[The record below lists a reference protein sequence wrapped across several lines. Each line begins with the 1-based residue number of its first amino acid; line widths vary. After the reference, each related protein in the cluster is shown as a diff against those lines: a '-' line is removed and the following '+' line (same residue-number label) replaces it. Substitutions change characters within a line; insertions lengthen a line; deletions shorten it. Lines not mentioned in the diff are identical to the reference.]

1 MKFAIPTNWEDSL
14 IAALPEESVEELYGA
29 LPFDPI
35 GGGRPSFMLPHISRG
50 QFKRHLKAVKNKG
63 YRFNYLL
70 NAVCLDNREFTRGG
84 QRKIR
89 SFLQWLIDSGV
100 ESVTVSIPYL
110 LEIIKRNYPKLTV
123 SVSTMAGV
131 NSLLRARYWES
142 LGADKITLATTSS
155 VIRNFPLLRLL
166 KKHLSCE
173 IQLIANLTCLS
184 ECPFWQYHAVSHSHA
199 SQAGHPSGGFLI
211 DYCFLR
217 CNYIK
222 LKNPREFIRSAWI
235 RPEDQGYYEEIGI
248 DRIKFANRP
257 LSTVHLKKMLRSYS
271 QRHYEGNLLDL
282 FQERTL
288 DGRLG
293 REKMPFLRAFR
304 YFFRPQAVN
313 IFKLAKMRSLL
324 DAPGIFIDNRSLD
337 GFLSHYISI
346 HPQGI
351 SGEDCHECQKFIE
364 KTVHIDQ
371 AQRKK
376 MIHYYTQYLHGLISG
391 DMFSYR
397 EEKKKNETDGS
408 F

>member
-1 MKFAIPTNWEDSL
+1 MKFVIPTNWEN
-14 IAALPEESVEELYGA
+14 ALLDAIPHDTVEELYGA
-29 LPFDPI
+29 LAYDPV

-50 QFKRHLKAVKNKG
+50 RFKRHVKEVRDKG

-70 NAVCLDNREFTRGG
+70 NAVCLDNREFTRAG

-89 SFLQWLIDSGV
+89 HFLQWLIDSGV

-110 LEIIKRNYPKLTV
+110 LELIKHNYPTLTV

-131 NSLLRARYWES
+131 DSLVRARYWES

-166 KKHLSCE
+166 KKQLRCE

-184 ECPFWQYHAVSHSHA
+184 ECPFWQYHAVSHAHA
-199 SQAGHPSGGFLI
+199 SQSGHPSGGFLI

-222 LKNPREFIRSAWI
+222 LCDPGEFIYSAWI
-235 RPEDQGYYEEIGI
+235 RPEDVGYYEEIGI
-248 DRIKFANRP
+248 DSIKFANRP
-257 LSTVHLKKMLRSYS
+257 LSTSHVEKMLVSYS
-271 QRHYEGNLLDL
+271 QRQYEGNLLAL
-282 FQERTL
+282 FQERTSE
-288 DGRLG
+288 GKISRG
-293 REKMPFLRAFR
+293 KTPFLQTFR

-313 IFKLAKMRSLL
+313 IFKFATMQSLR
-324 DAPGIFIDNRSLD
+324 DASGISVDNASLD
-337 GFLSHYISI
+337 GFLAHWLMV
-346 HPQGI
+346 HPQGL
-351 SGEDCHECQKFIE
+351 SGEHCPDCQNFIARALR
-364 KTVHIDQ
+364 IDQ

-376 MIHYYTQYLHGLISG
+376 MLDCYARYLQSIVSG

-397 EEKKKNETDGS
+397 KEKR
-408 F
+408 